1 MNNFIAVNGF
11 VSYISFKIFTKTIQ
25 KLKGEFMLNEKIL
38 KALNQQLNLELSSSY
53 EYLAMSAFFE
63 SLDFSGFA
71 SWMRIQSQEENGHAT
86 KIYDYIL
93 LTNSK
98 VELAQINAPS
108 LAYKTPKEAFEAT
121 YKHEQKVTASIHNLV
136 GLAMDN
142 KDYATNN
149 FLQWFVNEQVEE
161 EANALK
167 ILERIKMIEDSK
179 GGLLYLDK
187 ELGKRAKSA

>member
-1 MNNFIAVNGF
+1 MP
-11 VSYISFKIFTKTIQ
+11 
-25 KLKGEFMLNEKIL
+25 NEKIL

-53 EYLAMSAFFE
+53 EYLGMSAFFE
-63 SLDFSGFA
+63 SANLSGFA
-71 SWMRIQSQEENGHAT
+71 TWMRIQATEENAHAS
-86 KIYDYIL
+86 KIFDYIL
-93 LTNSK
+93 QTGGK
-98 VELAQINAPS
+98 VELEQINAPS
-108 LAYKTPKEAFEAT
+108 FVYKTPKDAFELT

-136 GLAMDN
+136 GLAIDA

-161 EANALK
+161 ESTALK

-187 ELGKRAKSA
+187 ELAKRARTA

>member
-1 MNNFIAVNGF
+1 MNTSQCLLF
-11 VSYISFKIFTKTIQ
+11 
-25 KLKGEFMLNEKIL
+25 LK
-38 KALNQQLNLELSSSY
+38 SSD
-53 EYLAMSAFFE
+53 L
-63 SLDFSGFA
+63 SGFA
-71 SWMRIQSQEENGHAT
+71 SWMRIQSKEEDGHAS

-108 LAYKTPKEAFEAT
+108 LVYKNPKEAFEAT

-136 GLAMDN
+136 SLAMDG

-187 ELGKRAKSA
+187 ELAKRARTA

>member
-1 MNNFIAVNGF
+1 
-11 VSYISFKIFTKTIQ
+11 
-25 KLKGEFMLNEKIL
+25 MLNEKIQ

-63 SLDFSGFA
+63 SLNFTGFA
-71 SWMRIQSQEENGHAT
+71 SWMRIQSQEETGHGN

-93 LTNSK
+93 QTGGK
-98 VELAQINAPS
+98 IELAQINAPS
-108 LAYKTPKEAFEAT
+108 LQYKTPKDVFEAT

-136 GLAMDN
+136 GLAIDA

-161 EANALK
+161 EANASK

>member
-1 MNNFIAVNGF
+1 
-11 VSYISFKIFTKTIQ
+11 
-25 KLKGEFMLNEKIL
+25 MLNEKIQ

-63 SLDFSGFA
+63 TLNFSGFA
-71 SWMRIQSQEENGHAT
+71 SWMKIQSQEENGHAG

-93 LTNSK
+93 LSGGK

-108 LAYKTPKEAFEAT
+108 LIYKTPKAAFEVT

-136 GLAMDN
+136 GLAIDS
-142 KDYATNN
+142 KDYATGN

-161 EANALK
+161 ESNALK
-167 ILERIKMIEDSK
+167 ILERIRMIEDSK

-187 ELGKRAKSA
+187 ELGKRAKTA

>member
-1 MNNFIAVNGF
+1 
-11 VSYISFKIFTKTIQ
+11 
-25 KLKGEFMLNEKIL
+25 MLNEKIL
-38 KALNQQLNLELSSSY
+38 KALNQQLNLELLSSY

-63 SLDFSGFA
+63 NADLSGFA
-71 SWMRIQSQEENGHAT
+71 SWMRIQSKEETTHAD

-98 VELAQINAPS
+98 VELTQINAPGFV
-108 LAYKTPKEAFEAT
+108 YTGPKEAFEAA
-121 YKHEQKVTASIHNLV
+121 YRHEQKVTASIHNLV
-136 GLAMDN
+136 GLAMDA

-161 EANALK
+161 ESNALK

-187 ELGKRAKSA
+187 ELAKRARTA

>member
-1 MNNFIAVNGF
+1 
-11 VSYISFKIFTKTIQ
+11 
-25 KLKGEFMLNEKIL
+25 MLNEKIQ
-38 KALNQQLNLELSSSY
+38 KALNEQLNLELSSSY

-63 SLDFSGFA
+63 SLNFSGFA
-71 SWMRIQSQEENGHAT
+71 SWMRVQSNEENGHAN

-93 LTNSK
+93 MAGGK
-98 VELAQINAPS
+98 VELAQINKPS
-108 LAYKTPKEAFEAT
+108 LQYKTPKDAFEAT
-121 YKHEQKVTASIHNLV
+121 YKHEQKVTSSIHNLV
-136 GLAMDN
+136 GLAIDL

-161 EANALK
+161 EANASR

-187 ELGKRAKSA
+187 ELGKRGRTA

>member
-1 MNNFIAVNGF
+1 
-11 VSYISFKIFTKTIQ
+11 
-25 KLKGEFMLNEKIL
+25 MLNEKIL

-63 SLDFSGFA
+63 LSDLSGFA
-71 SWMRIQSQEENGHAT
+71 SWMRIQSQEENAHAS
-86 KIYDYIL
+86 KIFDYIL
-93 LTNSK
+93 LTNGK

-108 LAYKTPKEAFEAT
+108 FVYKSPKDAFEAT

-136 GLAMDN
+136 GLAIET

-187 ELGKRAKSA
+187 ELGKRARNA

>member
-1 MNNFIAVNGF
+1 
-11 VSYISFKIFTKTIQ
+11 
-25 KLKGEFMLNEKIL
+25 MLNEKIQ
-38 KALNQQLNLELSSSY
+38 KALNEQLNLELSSSY

-63 SLDFSGFA
+63 TLNFSGFA
-71 SWMRIQSQEENGHAT
+71 SWMRVQSAEEYAHALKFYDFVLQTNG
-86 KIYDYIL
+86 
-93 LTNSK
+93 K
-98 VELAQINAPS
+98 VELAQINTPS
-108 LAYKTPKEAFEAT
+108 LHYKTPKDAFEAT

-136 GLAMDN
+136 ELAIDS

-187 ELGKRAKSA
+187 ELGKRGRTA

>member
-1 MNNFIAVNGF
+1 
-11 VSYISFKIFTKTIQ
+11 
-25 KLKGEFMLNEKIL
+25 MLNEKIQ
-38 KALNQQLNLELSSSY
+38 KALNEQLNLEVSSSY

-63 SLDFSGFA
+63 TLNFSGFA
-71 SWMRIQSQEENGHAT
+71 AWMRIQSTEEYAHALKFYDFILQTNG
-86 KIYDYIL
+86 
-93 LTNSK
+93 K
-98 VELAQINAPS
+98 VELAQINKPS
-108 LAYKTPKEAFEAT
+108 LQYKTPKDAFEAT

-136 GLAMDN
+136 GLAIDS

-187 ELGKRAKSA
+187 ELGKRGRTA

>member
-1 MNNFIAVNGF
+1 
-11 VSYISFKIFTKTIQ
+11 
-25 KLKGEFMLNEKIL
+25 MLNEKIQ
-38 KALNQQLNLELSSSY
+38 KALNEQLNLELSSSY

-63 SLDFSGFA
+63 TLNFSGFA
-71 SWMRIQSQEENGHAT
+71 SWMKVQSTEESIHAN

-93 LTNSK
+93 MAGGK
-98 VELAQINAPS
+98 VELAQINKPS
-108 LAYKTPKEAFEAT
+108 LPYKTPKDAFEAT

-136 GLAMDN
+136 GLAIEL

-161 EANALK
+161 EANASK

-187 ELGKRAKSA
+187 ELGKRGRTA